1 MKKYLL
7 LQLICMAFLMISYEA
22 VSYGSGKFSDLYNQA
37 IEYYKQGKYDQA
49 GKKFEEALEL
59 KPNDTYALYGLG
71 NTYYCK
77 AKYDEAIKVYT
88 KAINMDPDYAKV
100 HYSLSLAYSK
110 MGMTR
115 EAEKEKKIFRK
126 ISQGEKVSKKSSSP
140 VSPTYEGGEK
150 SEHGGKTEREESAF
164 GLTTKKSSAKEHS
177 GFGMTEQ
184 LASTDSSHVEAD
196 KKTQV
201 SEEKHA
207 FSSKASR
214 VGTGRDGRS
223 AEKAQVGEEKHAF
236 SSKAGHIEAEKLG
249 HSTGQVR
256 VDEHGSSQRGEQA
269 ASRGTEDDNTFK
281 VKHDDVRAVQS
292 VRPSSRGARKS
303 LETSNTVFK
312 GYTKEDASEGK
323 SNLFAKKYG
332 KSYGVNIRPTAYIRD
347 RWAGSGINKIFI
359 CTVGYIF
366 VTQMWLSVI
375 ALFGFIVWRIRK
387 KNHLAG

>member
-7 LQLICMAFLMISYEA
+7 FQLTCMAFLMISYEA
-22 VSYGSGKFSDLYNQA
+22 VSYGSDKFPDLYNQA

-88 KAINMDPDYAKV
+88 KAINMDPGYAKV

-126 ISQGEKVSKKSSSP
+126 ISQGEKVSNKSSSP
-140 VSPTYEGGEK
+140 SPTHEGGEK
-150 SEHGGKTEREESAF
+150 SEHDGKTEREESAF

-177 GFGMTEQ
+177 GFRMTDQ
-184 LASTDSSHVEAD
+184 LTSTDSSRVEAD
-196 KKTQV
+196 KKAQV

-207 FSSKASR
+207 FSSKAS
-214 VGTGRDGRS
+214 
-223 AEKAQVGEEKHAF
+223 
-236 SSKAGHIEAEKLG
+236 HIEAEKRG

-256 VDEHGSSQRGEQA
+256 VDEQVSSRRGEQA
-269 ASRGTEDDNTFK
+269 ASRGTEDDNTFQSK
-281 VKHDDVRAVQS
+281 KHDDARAAQS
-292 VRPSSRGARKS
+292 IKPSSRDARKS
-303 LETSNTVFK
+303 LETSTNTVFK
-312 GYTKEDASEGK
+312 GYTKEEASEGK
-323 SNLFAKKYG
+323 SQIFVKKYG
-332 KSYGVNIRPTAYIRD
+332 KSYGVNIRPAAYIRD
-347 RWAGSGINKIFI
+347 RWAGSGINKFFI